1 MTTWRR
7 AVEPVDPREAQLV
20 DAFERWSARVNG
32 FVLARCGDEAL
43 AADVTSDVF
52 VAAARAIGGDRPE
65 QVTLPWL
72 LATARRRL
80 IDQWRLQRTRRK
92 TLVWLVAQPVE
103 AAGSIAAARPL
114 FDPERVRRALDSLS
128 ESQRSALTMRYL
140 DEMSVSEVADA
151 LDMTYRAAE
160 SLLARARRS
169 FERSWEEA

>member
-1 MTTWRR
+1 MDGDD
-7 AVEPVDPREAQLV
+7 VEQDWREAQLV
-20 DAFERWSARVNG
+20 DAFDQWAPRVNG

-52 VAAARAIGGDRPE
+52 VAAARAIAGNRPD

-80 IDQWRLQRTRRK
+80 IDQWRLQRTRRR
-92 TLVWLVAQPVE
+92 TLQSLVAQPTHHVS
-103 AAGSIAAARPL
+103 AVPDIDQA
-114 FDPERVRRALDSLS
+114 RVRRALDALPA
-128 ESQRSALTMRYL
+128 SQVAALTMRYL

-151 LDMTYRAAE
+151 LELGYRAAE

-169 FERSWEEA
+169 FERAWEEA

>member
-1 MTTWRR
+1 MYGAMGQFDEADGRGS
-7 AVEPVDPREAQLV
+7 AAEAQLV
-20 DAFERWSARVNG
+20 AAFDQWSARVNG

-92 TLVWLVAQPVE
+92 TLASLVAQPSFD
-103 AAGSIAAARPL
+103 AAPPDVDR
-114 FDPERVRRALDSLS
+114 ERVRRALDSLPPP
-128 ESQRSALTMRYL
+128 QQAALTMRYL
-140 DEMSVSEVADA
+140 DELSVSEVADA
-151 LDMTYRAAE
+151 LDLSYRAAE

-169 FERSWEEA
+169 FERAWEER